1 LPQGPGA
8 LYLERDNG
16 WAPSFSF
23 IVCFHLSFAMG
34 GQRLREVDD
43 FPADVRAAE
52 PGQQAEIL
60 PDHAAVPAESI
71 RVLTAVE
78 Q

>member
-1 LPQGPGA
+1 
-8 LYLERDNG
+8 
-16 WAPSFSF
+16 
-23 IVCFHLSFAMG
+23 MG

-43 FPADVRAAE
+43 FPADVRAAD

-60 PDHAAVPAESI
+60 PDHAAVHAESI